1 MVLWALCSF
10 SCPFLKTVRL
20 FLQDSVRRTT
30 QAKRRK
36 QKTSV
41 LSVIMMRRPMMY
53 SPSPWTMPPPQRRP
67 LVYGLSPWTTRAP
80 PFRPSTREMRGPSPW
95 VPATILGVILVI
107 AVMPYM
113 SLPQPP
119 PVVYQRSPSFPLPL
133 LLIPVV
139 LFILAQWLSGSP
151 WRPGFR
157 PGSYNRSYPSWGN
170 RSFAPG
176 GKPRVVPWWQQQQQR
191 AGRPWWR
198 PSAGPAGYG
207 YRDANNMS
215 YGNNQNWTSG
225 VWRGLMDYSGH
236 WLLIL
241 LGFALFAIVSSG

>member
-1 MVLWALCSF
+1 M
-10 SCPFLKTVRL
+10 
-20 FLQDSVRRTT
+20 QRTT
-30 QAKRRK
+30 QAKKKEKRRRLFC
-36 QKTSV
+36 SV

-53 SPSPWTMPPPQRRP
+53 GPSPCMVPPPRRP
-67 LVYGLSPWTTRAP
+67 LVYGPSPWMARGQP
-80 PFRPSTREMRGPSPW
+80 SRPSIREMRGPSPW

-157 PGSYNRSYPSWGN
+157 PGSHNRPYSSWGS
-170 RSFAPG
+170 RSFPSG
-176 GKPRVVPWWQQQQQR
+176 GKPRVMPWWQQQQQR
-191 AGRPWWR
+191 AGWPWWR

-207 YRDANNMS
+207 YRDANNMY

>member
-1 MVLWALCSF
+1 
-10 SCPFLKTVRL
+10 
-20 FLQDSVRRTT
+20 
-30 QAKRRK
+30 
-36 QKTSV
+36 
-41 LSVIMMRRPMMY
+41 MRRPMMY
-53 SPSPWTMPPPQRRP
+53 GPSPSPWMMPPSRRP
-67 LVYGLSPWTTRAP
+67 LVYGPSPWMARAP
-80 PFRPSTREMRGPSPW
+80 PPSRPSTREMRGPSPW
-95 VPATILGVILVI
+95 VPATILGVILII

-151 WRPGFR
+151 WRPGGR
-157 PGSYNRSYPSWGN
+157 PGSYNRSYSSWGN
-170 RSFAPG
+170 RSFPSS
-176 GKPRVVPWWQQQQQR
+176 GKPRVMPWWQQQQQR
-191 AGRPWWR
+191 AGWPWWR

-207 YRDANNMS
+207 YRDANNMY

-241 LGFALFAIVSSG
+241 LGFALFAIVSSGWMATGFSSC